1 MSCDLPDGEYLAGM
15 TVNMQALPLS
25 NALSVEQTSM
35 LSAVYVNGVL
45 DLDVARSFGRPSLSA
60 TTWQY
65 VLKEGENNLSASAD
79 LLPYCKDRT
88 HYWVGYN
95 SRNGALSWRSCG
107 KIDFTLNSG
116 SSDIYITGPERLP
129 NYSGSGYTPKTFEW
143 TTPYGDA
150 VDWTDIEEVFVPCAV
165 YNTYT
170 GGSPAGIY
178 LLPGAFAN
186 MPSLRKVKFDCMR
199 PSDPSWSS
207 YGNRGNGSYWKY
219 DSVCLTQG
227 TVSNSLNG
235 ATLVFYNS
243 PNLEEVDFSYDEGG
257 MFRFPDNIAT

>member
-1 MSCDLPDGEYLAGM
+1 
-15 TVNMQALPLS
+15 MQ
-25 NALSVEQTSM
+25 NSM
-35 LSAVYVNGVL
+35 MSAVYVNGVL

-65 VLKEGENNLSASAD
+65 VLKEGENTVDACAD

-88 HYWVGYN
+88 NYWVGYN
-95 SRNGALSWRSCG
+95 SSNGVLSWRRCDRS
-107 KIDFTLNSG
+107 DFSLSRDNQE
-116 SSDIYITGPERLP
+116 IYITGPERLP
-129 NYSGSGYTPKTFEW
+129 NYSGSSDYTPKTFEW

-165 YNTYT
+165 YNHWS
-170 GGSPAGIY
+170 GGSPYGVY
-178 LLPGAFAN
+178 LLPAAFAN

-199 PSDPSWSS
+199 PSDPSWSIF
-207 YGNRGNGSYWKY
+207 GNRGNGYNWEY
-219 DSVCLTQG
+219 DSVWVQQG

-257 MFRFPDNIAT
+257 IFRIPSTASNMQLRFIN